1 MRVYSIQSVVK
12 YNIWYIWCRL
22 TRELPYLVHR
32 GVVVNF
38 YLPERSSCKSNLVHF
53 RLKIMTSGGNN
64 FNNFSENQLVKFRV

>member
-1 MRVYSIQSVVK
+1 MFTDQICNFSLFVCIFHTIK
-12 YNIWYIWCRL
+12 DD
-22 TRELPYLVHR
+22 LVTLLNR

-38 YLPERSSCKSNLVHF
+38 YLPERSSCKSNLMHF